1 VKDSQILTLWTTIAF
16 MEYSWK
22 DMIELISKVEEETDK
37 VGLHI
42 DADKTE
48 LMTVGKCATSQIVN
62 TGNKVVSEL

>member
-1 VKDSQILTLWTTIAF
+1 
-16 MEYSWK
+16 
-22 DMIELISKVEEETDK
+22 MIELISKVEEETDK